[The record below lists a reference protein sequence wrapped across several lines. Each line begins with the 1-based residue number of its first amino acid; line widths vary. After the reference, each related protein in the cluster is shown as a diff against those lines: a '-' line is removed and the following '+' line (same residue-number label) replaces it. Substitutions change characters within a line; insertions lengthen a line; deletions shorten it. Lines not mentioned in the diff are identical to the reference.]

1 MTIEFWGRSAHHEK
15 LLSEN
20 SDAVKYGNGKE
31 MTQPVLNYETCV
43 ELRDIGFDETAAL
56 TGARFWTA

>member
-1 MTIEFWGRSAHHEK
+1 MISKFWGRSAHRKK

-20 SDAVKYGNGKE
+20 LDVVKHGNGKE
-31 MTQPVLNYETCV
+31 MTQPVLNYEICM
-43 ELRDIGFDETAAL
+43 ELRDTGFDETAAL